1 MRLISCDIENFL
13 SIEKAHVD
21 FDDMGLLLIEG
32 WNHDVDR
39 ANGAGKTAILNAISF
54 GLYDKLP
61 RKITASEITRRGAK
75 KASVSLR
82 LDVGGEIFGVQ
93 RSRPKGVTFTREV
106 NGTPE
111 EIQITQEEW
120 EAKLRLSY
128 NQFIVAMYC
137 SQANA
142 SGSPRFLLLNDVDKK
157 QFLLQLLNLDE
168 FVLCKS
174 VCDTAISELQ
184 FKFSTLQHKGAELQ
198 VKIDTYSESLID
210 EPECKLMIMQ
220 KENSKQSLNKAL
232 AEAQAVEK
240 PDLAKYNKLEEGVL
254 AKKTEFTRMKTKRE
268 MLFSQWTQ
276 MGKKL
281 KPFNVATSCSLCG
294 SDLDNSHAEAMH
306 NLELE
311 RIKQERQ
318 DIKLMIDELDTTL
331 LGETQVNELHSKL
344 KERKKFESAQAE
356 QASLAQ
362 VELMSRI
369 RLIDSELKDLNK
381 KLNDHAQLVIKV
393 NGFKDL
399 REEINSQLL
408 DIASE
413 IELQKTVANVY
424 SSTGAQAYVLDSAV
438 ALFNEHIAKYVNM
451 LWPNFTYEL
460 QSYKENVKGEVT
472 AKFSESIV
480 MDGKDISLGSLSGG
494 ELKALSICADMAL
507 LNCLEQQFGI
517 QTSPVIFDEAFDGLD
532 ASGKDF
538 ALELIRGL
546 SNDRL
551 VVVIDHASEMR
562 ASFDTI
568 LRVEK
573 RNGISE
579 VKVESM

>member
-21 FDDMGLLLIEG
+21 FNETGLLLIEG
-32 WNHDVDR
+32 WNYDVDR
-39 ANGAGKTAILNAISF
+39 ANGAGKTAVLNAISF

-61 RKITASEITRRGAK
+61 RKITASEIVRRGSK
-75 KASVSLR
+75 KGSVSIR
-82 LDVGGEIFGVQ
+82 LDIGGEIYGVQ
-93 RSRPKGVTFTREV
+93 RSRPKGVTFSHEV
-106 NGTPE
+106 NGTSE

-128 NQFIVAMYC
+128 DQFIVAMYC
-137 SQANA
+137 SQGNS
-142 SGSPRFLLLNDVDKK
+142 SGSPRFLLLNDTDKK
-157 QFLLQLLNLDE
+157 QFILQLLNLDE
-168 FVLCKS
+168 FTLCKA
-174 VCDTAISELQ
+174 VCDKNLTDLQ
-184 FKFSTLQHKGAELQ
+184 IKFSAAQQRMAELQ
-198 VKIDTYSESLID
+198 VKIDAYGESLID
-210 EPECKLMIMQ
+210 EHACKLMIAQ
-220 KENSKQSLNKAL
+220 KEVSRLAFVKAL
-232 AEAQAVEK
+232 TEAQAVEK
-240 PDLAKYNKLEEGVL
+240 PDLAKYLKLEEGVL
-254 AKKTEFTRMKTKRE
+254 AKKSEFVRMKTKRE
-268 MLFSQWTQ
+268 MLFAQWNQ

-281 KPFNVATSCSLCG
+281 KPFNAATSCSLCG

-306 NLELE
+306 NAELE

-318 DIKLMIDELDTTL
+318 DIKLSIDELDTTL
-331 LGETQVNELHSKL
+331 LGEAQVNDLHSKL
-344 KERKKFESAQAE
+344 KERKRKESAEAE
-356 QASLAQ
+356 QAAIAQ
-362 VELMSRI
+362 VEANSRI
-369 RLIDSELKDLNK
+369 RSIDIEIRELTK
-381 KLNDHAQLVIKV
+381 KLNDNAQLAVKV
-393 NGFKDL
+393 NGFKAS
-399 REEINSQLL
+399 REEASTHLL
-408 DIASE
+408 EIASE
-413 IELQKTVANVY
+413 IELQKTVANIY

-438 ALFNEHIAKYVNM
+438 ALFNEHVAKYVDM
-451 LWPNFTYEL
+451 LWPNLTYEL

-480 MDGKDISLGSLSGG
+480 MDGKPISLGSLSGG

-532 ASGKDF
+532 ASGKEF

-573 RNGISE
+573 RNGVSA
-579 VKVESM
+579 VSLQP

>member
-21 FDDMGLLLIEG
+21 FSDLGMVLIEG

-75 KASVSLR
+75 KANVSLR

-93 RSRPKGVTFTREV
+93 RSRPKGVAFTREV
-106 NGTPE
+106 NGTSE

-128 NQFIVAMYC
+128 NQFMVAMYC
-137 SQANA
+137 SQANSA
-142 SGSPRFLLLNDVDKK
+142 SSSRFLLLNDADKK
-157 QFLLQLLNLDE
+157 QFLLQLLNLDQ
-168 FVLCKS
+168 FTLCKA
-174 VCDTAISELQ
+174 VCDTFLTDLQ
-184 FKFSTLQHKGAELQ
+184 FKFSTAQQKMAELQ
-198 VKIDTYSESLID
+198 VKIDAYSESFID
-210 EPECKLMIMQ
+210 ESECILMIEQ
-220 KENSKQSLNKAL
+220 KEVSKLAFVKAL
-232 AEAQAVEK
+232 TEAQAVQK

-254 AKKTEFTRMKTKRE
+254 AKKTEFTRMRTKRE

-281 KPFNVATSCSLCG
+281 KPFNAATSCSLCG

-311 RIKQERQ
+311 RIQQERQ
-318 DIKLMIDELDTTL
+318 DIKLAIDELDTTL

-344 KERKKFESAQAE
+344 KERKKKESAEAE

-362 VELMSRI
+362 VELNSRI
-369 RLIDSELKDLNK
+369 RLVDIEIRDLNK
-381 KLNDHAQLVIKV
+381 KRNDNAQLVVKV
-393 NGFKDL
+393 NGFKNL
-399 REEINSQLL
+399 REEINLQLL
-408 DIASE
+408 ETASE
-413 IELQKTVANVY
+413 IELQKTVASVY

-438 ALFNEHIAKYVNM
+438 ALFNEHVAKYVDM
-451 LWPNFTYEL
+451 LWPNLTYEL

-480 MDGKDISLGSLSGG
+480 MDGKPISLGSLSGG

-532 ASGKDF
+532 ASGKEF

-573 RNGISE
+573 RNGVST
-579 VKVESM
+579 VSLQP